1 MTDGDDVYLLSL
13 IRAWQYLQES
23 RLSAEGDKR
32 PVSQPLLMTVRLKL
46 NREERESLRQWR
58 PYLEHTG
65 IQFTQDVHGVVFS
78 GVPAMIREQPLTS
91 LLGRL
96 AEWLSGSDE
105 PDGNTDSAG
114 VSRWLAAN
122 CECAG
127 VKDMTGLAVLC
138 GQLQEVPETLMS
150 KDGRLKAGLLTQIPL
165 EEYMV
170 TPASD

>member
-1 MTDGDDVYLLSL
+1 MAVLL
-13 IRAWQYLQES
+13 ES

-32 PVSQPLLMTVRLKL
+32 PVSQPLLMPVRLKL

-58 PYLEHTG
+58 PYLEQTG
-65 IQFTQDVHGVVFS
+65 IQFTQDAHGVVFS

-96 AEWLSGSDE
+96 AEWLSGIGE

-114 VSRWLAAN
+114 ASRWLAAN
-122 CECAG
+122 CEYAR

-150 KDGRLKAGLLTQIPL
+150 KDGLLTQIPL